1 VKCLFRI
8 KLTEYRIKVQAK
20 EEKISEL
27 KLEIEALKTENSSL
41 NACIVTQR
49 NKIRELESELSGF
62 EGVACKSSMT
72 ITSLQQDNKNLQ
84 KTVLELESRIK

>member
-1 VKCLFRI
+1 
-8 KLTEYRIKVQAK
+8 VQAK

-27 KLEIEALKTENSSL
+27 KLEIESLRTENSSL

-49 NKIRELESELSGF
+49 NKIRELENELGGF

-84 KTVLELESRIK
+84 KTLLELESRIK